1 MLKSCFFAAFIAAC
15 VGYGEVIENA
25 FLRVTADPQ
34 NGRIDV
40 VDKRNG
46 QHWQQPESVALQ
58 STPPLTLAD
67 LSSQTKDV
75 ASAGNRIDI
84 TPAMTADAKKI
95 DGPADCSATLHL
107 GRTGDTLLLSLSV
120 TDDVLMPPEADRRDW
135 WERDSVEFWLGSTQY
150 AIRIEPGQVEI
161 VNANGTAMG
170 IFAEVKR
177 RKDGYHV
184 AAALPL
190 SIAVKLPIKAGLT
203 IPFALGINDCD
214 SPSGREGQ
222 LYYPRTWVHSQ
233 PATFLPL
240 LLAPA
245 PESATTAKTALTPA
259 FQNFATLPD
268 EDGWSWQA
276 TSSDGPTR
284 AVRCRLVGAELQ
296 FSESAIGEDAM
307 KRSIPSTRGFLLDS
321 PDGALLV
328 ADYSNGHL
336 YPLNETPFRR
346 SAMSGGSTL
355 DMPWIGILDMTSG
368 GGYAF
373 ILDSPDDA
381 NINMAKIDL
390 ATGCTHV
397 PQLSWAA
404 RKGQFGPDARSY
416 RFYFTDRGGY
426 VDLAKHWRGIAKNT
440 GYLVTLKEKA
450 TRNPNVHKLMGA
462 ADIWGGGSLS
472 FAQEA
477 KAHGIDKLLI
487 NGPSS
492 PEVTAAMNDLGY
504 LTGRYDNYT
513 DILPLRENEGVDSA
527 RGRIPEDCVME
538 QDQSRKKAWLTFD
551 KKTQYMKRC
560 PALWLPAAQIVM
572 PKDLAKMPYN
582 TRFIDVT
589 TAESLYECYDPE
601 HPLDRTAK
609 RRCGEDLLA
618 YVGET
623 LNLVA
628 GGEHGRWWGVKSLH
642 YVEGMMSGGSYSW
655 PAGHLLRPKTK
666 DHNLWEPEKP
676 TDRFP
681 LYEKYGIGHETRLP
695 LWELVFHDCIST
707 TWYWGD
713 ATDFLIDAAPE
724 VTAKKDAFNILYG
737 SMPLYWV
744 NQHGLWQ
751 RDRRAFLRSY
761 FHVSKMHET
770 VGMAEMLTH
779 EFLSP
784 DRALQR
790 TTFSDG
796 TIAVVNFAPE
806 VRTID
811 IAGESYALPQNGFAV
826 VGPALRQSLVAR
838 NGMQFSEVSCG
849 DFLFRSAM
857 TADGSGEL
865 SVMQATKLAPGRLQL
880 TIMGEGMTLP
890 TSHFGKR
897 SFFAKL
903 FGRPELPGLTAYRLD
918 AAGSPEALVAV
929 TVTDAGVVLPD
940 DGTFLLLWDDAAR
953 QPDLVFGTSTAKGH
967 YLATETPTVAFTI
980 SNVGQQASTA
990 TLRVYADAVAPERMI
1005 AQAAL
1010 AKIPVGGSVT
1020 QSLALDLS
1028 RLAGRHHLIAE
1039 LTTPDKYQDLM
1050 PRNNRSHWPC
1060 KINLELKD
1068 FPLHKAITIQ
1078 NGDGDRVL
1086 EPVSLKV
1093 DFAPLLDNQA
1103 APILADNV
1111 RVFQQLADGSHCL
1124 VDYAQFTPA
1133 EGFDGLKNA
1142 AGDIDFC
1149 YSTTAGGS
1157 SIFVIAANQTT
1168 SQPLTSQG
1176 TGFQLST
1183 IRHGEGSYQGDNYAL
1198 AFRDGVIM
1206 DLMPVTPQGPGP
1218 DFLSS
1223 LVVSSESTGWSREEQ
1238 ADLKR
1243 FELLKNGPALTE
1255 LVVAK
1260 TLRNGVN
1267 YTKTYKLWPGRFTV
1281 IVSLDKSAGGLYS
1294 RGFYCADAD
1303 FLDDKGNRTRMGL
1316 GEGAQ
1321 GIYNANKDPQWF
1333 ALRGDGWAHSCVAT
1347 TTAFDN
1353 IAFWDS
1359 KGDTNKGQ
1367 IGFTTA
1373 KTDQLHYT
1381 YFIHSQQADFAFAS
1395 KDYQRA
1401 KHPATVIAE

>member
-1 MLKSCFFAAFIAAC
+1 
-15 VGYGEVIENA
+15 GYGEVIENA
-25 FLRVTADPQ
+25 FLRVTADPKS
-34 NGRIDV
+34 GRIDV

-46 QHWQQPESVALQ
+46 QRWQQPEKAALQ
-58 STPPLTLAD
+58 STPPLTVAD
-67 LSSQTKDV
+67 LGSQNKDV

-84 TPAMTADAKKI
+84 TPAMTADAKKV
-95 DGPADCSATLHL
+95 DGPADCSATLFL
-107 GRTGDTLLLSLSV
+107 GRAGDSLHLALTV
-120 TDDVLMPPEADRRDW
+120 KDDVLMPPEAGRRDW
-135 WERDSVEFWLGSTQY
+135 WERDSVEFWLGGTQY
-150 AIRIEPGQVEI
+150 AIRAVTGRVEI
-161 VNANGTAMG
+161 VNTNGTAMG

-177 RKDGYHV
+177 LKDGYHV

-190 SIAVKLPIKAGLT
+190 SLAIKLPVKPGQTL
-203 IPFALGINDCD
+203 PFALGINDCD
-214 SPSGREGQ
+214 SEAGREGQ

-233 PATFLPL
+233 PSTFLPL

-245 PESATTAKTALTPA
+245 PDQAKAVKAEVAPA
-259 FQNFATLPD
+259 FQNFTALP
-268 EDGWSWQA
+268 EKDGWSWQA
-276 TSSDGPTR
+276 SSSDGPLR
-284 AVRCRLVGAELQ
+284 AVHCRLVGAELQ
-296 FSESAIGEDAM
+296 FTESAIGDDAM
-307 KRSIPSTRGFLLDS
+307 KRSIPSTRGFILDS

-346 SAMSGGSTL
+346 PAMSGGSTL
-355 DMPWIGILDMTSG
+355 DMPWIGIMDMARSC
-368 GGYAF
+368 GYAF
-373 ILDSPDDA
+373 IIDTPDDA
-381 NINMAKIDL
+381 HINMAKIDL
-390 ATGCTHV
+390 ANGCTHV
-397 PQLSWAA
+397 PQLSWVT
-404 RKGQFGPDARSY
+404 RKGHFGPDARSY

-426 VDLAKHWRGIAKNT
+426 VDLAKHWRGIAKDM

-450 TRNPNVHKLMGA
+450 ARNPNVYKLMGA
-462 ADIWGGGSLS
+462 ADIWGGGSLA
-472 FAQEA
+472 FAQAA

-487 NGPSS
+487 NGPAS
-492 PEVTAAMNDLGY
+492 PDATAAMNDLGY

-513 DILPLRENEGVDSA
+513 DILPLRENEGVGSA

-538 QDQSRKKAWLTFD
+538 QDQSRRKAWLTFD

-560 PALWLPAAQIVM
+560 PALWVPSAQIVM

-618 YVGET
+618 YVSET
-623 LNLVA
+623 LNLVS

-642 YVEGMMSGGSYSW
+642 YLEGMMSGGYYSW

-666 DHNLWEPEKP
+666 DHNLREPEKP
-676 TDRFP
+676 TDRFA

-695 LWELVFHDCIST
+695 LWELVFHDCISS

-713 ATDFLIDAAPE
+713 ATDYLLDAAPE

-744 NQHGLWQ
+744 NHHGLWQ

-770 VGMAEMLTH
+770 VGMAEMLNH
-779 EFLSP
+779 EFLSA

-806 VRTID
+806 VRVIEL
-811 IAGESYALPQNGFAV
+811 AGESYALPQNGFAV
-826 VGPALRQSLVAR
+826 VGPTLRQSLVVR
-838 NGMQFSEVSCG
+838 DGMNHSEISCG

-857 TADGSGEL
+857 AADGSGEL
-865 SVMQATKLAPGRLQL
+865 SVMQAKKLAPDQLQL
-880 TIMGEGMTLP
+880 TSMGKDLTLP
-890 TSHFGKR
+890 TRHLGKR

-903 FGRPELPGLTAYRLD
+903 FRRPELPGLTAYRLD
-918 AAGSPEALVAV
+918 TAGNPEALIDVAI
-929 TVTDAGVVLPD
+929 TDADIAIQG
-940 DGTFLLLWDDAAR
+940 DGSFLLLWGAAAR
-953 QPDLVFGTSTAKGH
+953 QPDLVLGASTAKEQ
-967 YLATETPTVAFTI
+967 YLATEQPAIAFTI
-980 SNVGQQASTA
+980 SNAGRQSSAAS
-990 TLRVYADAVAPERMI
+990 LRIYADAVAPERMI
-1005 AQAAL
+1005 GQAVI

-1020 QSLALDLS
+1020 QSLTLDLS
-1028 RLAGRHHLIAE
+1028 RLAGRHRLIAD
-1039 LTTPDKYQDLM
+1039 LTTPEKYHDLM
-1050 PRNNRSHWPC
+1050 PINNRSSWPC
-1060 KINLELKD
+1060 KINLDLKD
-1068 FPLHKAITIQ
+1068 FSLQKTISVQ
-1078 NGDGDRVL
+1078 NGDIDRVL
-1086 EPVSLKV
+1086 EPVTLKV
-1093 DFAPLLDNQA
+1093 DFAPLLDKKA
-1103 APILADNV
+1103 TPILADNV
-1111 RVFQQLADGSHCL
+1111 HVFQKLANGSYSL

-1149 YSTTAGGS
+1149 YSAPAGGS
-1157 SIFVIAANQTT
+1157 SVFVIAANQ
-1168 SQPLTSQG
+1168 SSSLPLTSQG

-1183 IRHGEGSYQGDNYAL
+1183 VKHGEGSYQGDNYAL
-1198 AFRDGVIM
+1198 AFRDGIIM
-1206 DLMPVTPQGPGP
+1206 DLMPAGPQGAGP
-1218 DFLSS
+1218 DFLVS
-1223 LVVSSESTGWSREEQ
+1223 LVVSSASTGWAREEQ

-1281 IVSLDKSAGGLYS
+1281 IVSLDKAAGGLYS

-1316 GEGAQ
+1316 GEGSQ
-1321 GIYNANKDPQWF
+1321 GIYNANKNPQWF
-1333 ALRGDGWAHSCVAT
+1333 ALRGDGWAQSCVAT
-1347 TTAFDN
+1347 TTVFEN

-1367 IGFTTA
+1367 IGFTSNQI
-1373 KTDQLHYT
+1373 DQLHYT
-1381 YFIHSQQADFAFAS
+1381 YFVHDQQADFEFAT

-1401 KHPATVIAE
+1401 KYPAKVAE